1 MKITFKI
8 KNITFEVKTITRV
21 KKCPMC
27 NGKQQIWIDTDVDR
41 KKDACD
47 LCDGTG
53 EFVGTLSSCIENT
66 GSNISFFEKHFD
78 KSDWSKILLAQT
90 LCTNLEKV
98 FEYKKEPYEEMP
110 SFQRLKI
117 IENKKERENGT
128 SN

>member
-8 KNITFEVKTITRV
+8 KDITFEVKTITRV

-27 NGKQQIWIDTDVDR
+27 NGKRQIMDYFLGV
-41 KKDACD
+41 KDGCN

-53 EFVGTLSSCIENT
+53 EFVGTLLSCIEDP
-66 GSNISFFEKHFD
+66 SPKVFSFEKHFD

-98 FEYKKEPYEEMP
+98 FEFKKEPYEEM
-110 SFQRLKI
+110 SSYERLKI
-117 IENKKERENGT
+117 IENKIKELKDSRLC
-128 SN
+128 